1 MQLWVMEIKF
11 KEQSVSKILL
21 TLIEHSLEIGLY
33 SLFTVSQDMEG
44 VSNSYRIQDSGYRM
58 QNTGYRIQLQDMQK
72 DNLFTQTWFEPNM
85 FYPKKGVN
93 YNKSNP

>member
-1 MQLWVMEIKF
+1 
-11 KEQSVSKILL
+11 
-21 TLIEHSLEIGLY
+21 
-33 SLFTVSQDMEG
+33 MEG

-93 YNKSNP
+93 YDKSNPRQNSIKGPKDTTSAKKCQKVT